1 MPPPRL
7 TICASAYASAVATI
21 AAAASA
27 SAASALPAANVY
39 ATHTL
44 SLLLSVLLLLYVL
57 PSPVHSLV
65 LIPSQSPSPSPRP
78 SPGATLARII
88 SPVVYGS
95 TTCASSATTPI
106 VVTGESRCPC
116 FLRYVISSDLPTV
129 WDVFFVPS
137 AAYDR
142 WADASFVGDPDPV
155 VDSLSTRRAQTVDA
169 ASVLATPDTDVFLSG
184 RFRLVIRTNTNETRC
199 FLDGRPG
206 RPATSVVLQPMP
218 TPCPTPPSAAVAAR
232 RMSLHSASLAV
243 RMAYVVVSP
252 LFNVVRDRYT
262 QYRFRRRGGS
272 PLLRIA
278 GGSVITA
285 HVDAPWTV
293 QIIKASRNSYRTG
306 QAGAQQEIATT
317 SQRHHE
323 QTRHLTKAR
332 RQEIV
337 QQRQLTTPSSCT
349 GVFVS
354 PGYVLTAAHCG
365 IQDERTRFRV
375 RISLPDDD
383 VRIFRISR
391 TFVHDR
397 YAVTSFSSSTPV
409 RASFVYDV
417 VLLEV
422 QGITAGRFDAWGLSS
437 VTLPR
442 PITNVST
449 SNTTTTS
456 SSSSVMQPALPL
468 EGSVVTASGYGAVAS
483 GWTGGNQS
491 VLRRVA
497 LQVTSD
503 ARCQAVSP
511 DIDMSIHVCAAGGVL
526 ADTSTSVPFSAN
538 GNDNDVIVDSNLD
551 GCGSCD
557 NDDGGP
563 LVVVNDAT
571 AARPPTLVGV
581 TSFAIACGNPGPP
594 TVYTRVAAVAAWV
607 DSMMLYAV
615 TTRKTPFWDRAWV
628 VALTFLAVVCAA
640 VILVVGLVVLR
651 RKGLLQFRKRSDLS
665 VRDHSGSDMP
675 SETGISE

>member
-7 TICASAYASAVATI
+7 TTRASASAYAAATT
-21 AAAASA
+21 ATAAS
-27 SAASALPAANVY
+27 SALPAANVY
-39 ATHTL
+39 AAHTL
-44 SLLLSVLLLLYVL
+44 SLLLSVLLLHYVL

-65 LIPSQSPSPSPRP
+65 LIPSPSPSPSPRP
-78 SPGATLARII
+78 PAPGATAARII

-106 VVTGESRCPC
+106 VVTAESRCPC

-129 WDVFFVPS
+129 WDVFFVSS

-142 WADASFVGDPDPV
+142 WADAGFVGDPDPV
-155 VDSLSTRRAQTVDA
+155 VDSLSTRSAQTVDA
-169 ASVLATPDTDVFLSG
+169 KSILATPDTDVFLSG

-218 TPCPTPPSAAVAAR
+218 TPCPTPPSTIVAAR
-232 RMSLHSASLAV
+232 RTSSHSASLAM
-243 RMAYVVVSP
+243 RMAYAVVAP
-252 LFNVVRDRYT
+252 LFNVVRDRYR
-262 QYRFRRRGGS
+262 QYHFRRRGGS

-278 GGSVITA
+278 GGSVITR

-293 QIIKASRNSYRTG
+293 QIIKVSRSSDRTE
-306 QAGAQQEIATT
+306 QVGAQQEIATT
-317 SQRHHE
+317 SQRHHRRP
-323 QTRHLTKAR
+323 RHLTGAR

-337 QQRQLTTPSSCT
+337 QQQQGKTPWSCT

-365 IQDERTRFRV
+365 IQDKTAHFRV
-375 RISLPDDD
+375 RISLADDD
-383 VRIFRISR
+383 VRLFRISR

-397 YAVTSFSSSTPV
+397 YAVTALSSSTPL
-409 RASFVYDV
+409 RASYVYDV
-417 VLLEV
+417 VLLELP
-422 QGITAGRFDAWGLSS
+422 GITAGRFNAWGLSS

-442 PITNVST
+442 PVNNAS
-449 SNTTTTS
+449 TTTTS
-456 SSSSVMQPALPL
+456 SSSSAMQPALPP
-468 EGSVVTASGYGAVAS
+468 EGAVVTASGYGAVAS

-503 ARCQAVSP
+503 ARCQAVSA
-511 DIDMSIHVCAAGGVL
+511 DINMSIHVCASGGVL
-526 ADTSTSVPFSAN
+526 ADTSASVPFSS
-538 GNDNDVIVDSNLD
+538 NDDDNNVIVDSNLD

-571 AARPPTLVGV
+571 AAQPPTLVGV

-607 DSMMLYAV
+607 DGATLYAV
-615 TTRKTPFWDRAWV
+615 TTRKTPFWDRAWA
-628 VALTFLAVVCAA
+628 VALTFIAIIGAVVA
-640 VILVVGLVVLR
+640 LVVGLVVMR
-651 RKGLLQFRKRSDLS
+651 RKGLLRFRKGRSDVS
-665 VRDHSGSDMP
+665 VRHHSGSDMP